1 MIAWP
6 NTVLLTGP
14 EPIVVDPGYQ
24 TQGDML
30 AGALARRGLGPDDV
44 RTVVMTHLHSD
55 HLSAVGQLGDVELVV
70 HEDEL
75 DTPWARTQRGLLD
88 AVRVTA
94 LTGEEGEIR
103 DGLRWVHTPGHSPGH
118 IAVLV
123 ETDEGLV
130 AVAGDTLG
138 PDPEWFARMD
148 PPADLPERE
157 AHLAAYR
164 RLRELSP
171 AVIVPGHNP
180 PFPWTRPRPPAG
192 RFPPVGVETAPEP
205 PLGRSRMDLRSITRE
220 NKQLVAAGAGVLFI
234 VSLFFPWYG
243 AGDATV
249 NGWDLV
255 VSSWI
260 PLIFTLLAIAVLAA
274 DAFRVDLPVRVN
286 ASAFA
291 AYCTSIPLIVT
302 AMYLFDGNGL
312 SRKWGIFL
320 ALVFSAVACIASAI
334 VWREDV

>member
-1 MIAWP
+1 
-6 NTVLLTGP
+6 
-14 EPIVVDPGYQ
+14 
-24 TQGDML
+24 
-30 AGALARRGLGPDDV
+30 
-44 RTVVMTHLHSD
+44 
-55 HLSAVGQLGDVELVV
+55 
-70 HEDEL
+70 
-75 DTPWARTQRGLLD
+75 
-88 AVRVTA
+88 
-94 LTGEEGEIR
+94 
-103 DGLRWVHTPGHSPGH
+103 
-118 IAVLV
+118 
-123 ETDEGLV
+123 
-130 AVAGDTLG
+130 
-138 PDPEWFARMD
+138 
-148 PPADLPERE
+148 
-157 AHLAAYR
+157 
-164 RLRELSP
+164 
-171 AVIVPGHNP
+171 
-180 PFPWTRPRPPAG
+180 
-192 RFPPVGVETAPEP
+192 
-205 PLGRSRMDLRSITRE
+205 MDLRSITRE